1 MSSDE
6 TQRSFVLSID
16 IIVRWG
22 DMDALAHVN
31 NAAYFTY
38 FEQARMAWLDKHG
51 HDYRDTG
58 PILAATS
65 ATFLE
70 PVTYPAHLA
79 INLYCGVAGRSSLTH
94 YYDVVDRNSPERVFA
109 RGEAVIVWIDQ
120 RTGKST
126 PLPDELRAT
135 AASPPA

>member
-1 MSSDE
+1 MSNDE
-6 TQRSFVLSID
+6 TSRSFVLSID
-16 IIVRWG
+16 IEVRWG

-38 FEQARMAWLDKHG
+38 FEQARMTWLDKHG
-51 HDYRDTG
+51 RDYQDTG

-70 PVTYPAHLA
+70 PVVYPDRIAVR
-79 INLYCGVAGRSSLTH
+79 LYCGTAGRSSLTH
-94 YYDVVDRNSPERVFA
+94 YYDVVDRDSPERIFA

-126 PLPDELRAT
+126 PLPDELRET
-135 AASPPA
+135 AANPPD